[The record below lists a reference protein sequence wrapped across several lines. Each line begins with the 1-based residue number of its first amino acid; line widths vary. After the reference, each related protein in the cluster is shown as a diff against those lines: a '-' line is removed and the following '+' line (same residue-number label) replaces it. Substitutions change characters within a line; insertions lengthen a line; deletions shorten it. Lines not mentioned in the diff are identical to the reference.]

1 MPYRKEKSLW
11 AKLTVLFYFI
21 FFFLGLTD
29 KQTPRIHYL
38 YNFEANQKGIAEETT
53 GSA

>member
-1 MPYRKEKSLW
+1 MPYRKEKILW
-11 AKLTVLFYFI
+11 TKLTVFFL